1 MFGRKR
7 EEPALIVREYTK
19 TKDYEK
25 DARAMLAK
33 GYMVQNVATEQAK
46 PASMLLG
53 GIGML
58 APTKLVVTYIRAN
71 LVPSGTLQ
79 AR

>member
-33 GYMVQNVATEQAK
+33 GYVVQNVATEQPK

-58 APTKLVVTYIRAN
+58 APTKLVVTYMRAGMVTN
-71 LVPSGTLQ
+71 GTLQ
-79 AR
+79 S